1 MSAWSLGQGQCQA
14 KVRAAP
20 LRAAGPMHALFVV
33 VARVADDDRAVTL
46 SLMHHPYLHTV
57 AQLIKDTVSRFD

>member
-1 MSAWSLGQGQCQA
+1 MAPCHA
-14 KVRAAP
+14 KVRAAWVQ
-20 LRAAGPMHALFVV
+20 RGQPMHALFVV

>member
-33 VARVADDDRAVTL
+33 ARMAEDDRAVAL

>member
-1 MSAWSLGQGQCQA
+1 MSVVAWSGSMPCKSQSGLG
-14 KVRAAP
+14 
-20 LRAAGPMHALFVV
+20 AAGPVHALFVV
-33 VARVADDDRAVTL
+33 VARVADDDRAVAL